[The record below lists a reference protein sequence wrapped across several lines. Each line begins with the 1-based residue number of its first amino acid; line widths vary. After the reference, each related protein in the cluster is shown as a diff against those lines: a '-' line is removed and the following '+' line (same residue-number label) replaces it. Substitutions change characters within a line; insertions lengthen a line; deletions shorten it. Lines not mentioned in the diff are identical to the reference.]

1 MAANGPR
8 RYAVQAA
15 DSTTVTSNA
24 ARLPVIQAV
33 SLITGC
39 SNPAPQGVAINS
51 GVTSLAILSAAIV
64 TEPSCNQVAMVSL
77 SDSSGFTHGTGF
89 GASPELAVQS
99 NPQGVDVYPPAG
111 LAVVANAG
119 SSSVSIVDMVNDG
132 VPVTFNTDPVPDGVA
147 VDLGTGKALVT
158 ANGAS
163 VVDTFAV
170 STTAQTPT
178 NIGVQQSPS
187 GVAIDPL
194 RGVAVVANSASG
206 SNNVSILNLS
216 SKQHNLYH
224 AGWQHLFSSRRR
236 IRPH

>member
-33 SLITGC
+33 SLVTGC
-39 SNPAPQGVAINS
+39 SNPAPLGVAINS
-51 GVTSLAILSAAIV
+51 GLNVAIV
-64 TEPSCNQVAMVSL
+64 TEPGCNQVAMVSL

-99 NPQGVDVYPPAG
+99 NPQGVDVYAPAG

-132 VPVTFNTDPVPDGVA
+132 VPVSFNTDPVPQHYRELLWPRMA
-147 VDLGTGKALVT
+147 R
-158 ANGAS
+158 ANM
-163 VVDTFAV
+163 
-170 STTAQTPT
+170 PC
-178 NIGVQQSPS
+178 
-187 GVAIDPL
+187 
-194 RGVAVVANSASG
+194 
-206 SNNVSILNLS
+206 
-216 SKQHNLYH
+216 
-224 AGWQHLFSSRRR
+224 RRR
-236 IRPH
+236 TQPL